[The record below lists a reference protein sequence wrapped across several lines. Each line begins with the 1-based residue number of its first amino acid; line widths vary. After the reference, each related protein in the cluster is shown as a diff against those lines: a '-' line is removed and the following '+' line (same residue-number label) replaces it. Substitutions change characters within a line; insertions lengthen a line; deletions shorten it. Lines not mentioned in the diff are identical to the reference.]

1 MSSTTMHTAGATFPY
16 VSFTQPM
23 PPAQAFAPTP
33 AMTALPQR
41 PTYYPPI
48 LYWYPSPPVSPPT
61 PQQQPQQQP
70 QQILTTPIHQHAQPQ
85 QPHLTALPLPQ
96 PQPVHTV
103 QPNPAFSY
111 YTSTTSTT
119 SSSQLC
125 PGGQAGPYIGPC
137 MIIMRGL
144 PVTVSIQD
152 IMNYF
157 QGFPEVGLPF
167 IFLPLLLASL
177 LSFPLCLLAVF
188 VWLGHFHV
196 TDSIYGKLYF
206 CVRSSSK
213 WKTFCKAARCIFFN
227 GDAFKS

>member
-1 MSSTTMHTAGATFPY
+1 MTSTTMHAAGATFPY

-70 QQILTTPIHQHAQPQ
+70 QQILTTPIHQQTQPQ
-85 QPHLTALPLPQ
+85 QPHLAALPLPQ
-96 PQPVHTV
+96 PQPVHPVQPV

-119 SSSQLC
+119 SSTQLC

-157 QGFPEVGLPF
+157 QGFPEVGLAF
-167 IFLPLLLASL
+167 LLPLLLLFLVFSPL
-177 LSFPLCLLAVF
+177 LLLAAF
-188 VWLGHFHV
+188 VWLGFFHV
-196 TDSIYGKLYF
+196 SESMYGKLHF
-206 CVRSSSK
+206 CVCRSSK
-213 WKTFCKAARCIFFN
+213 
-227 GDAFKS
+227 